1 VGGPR
6 WGCVSVDR
14 PTRFIIGWA
23 FGPSEDAAAPALVA
37 KTRDRTRRRKGV
49 PWLTDG
55 RRVYRKVIRRV
66 YRDPLRTG
74 KPGRPRLVPTPG
86 VGLTQAVKQRRKG
99 RVVGVEVRRVLGAP
113 IECPYV
119 VCEERLNGVL
129 RDRLACLT
137 RKTHAF
143 AKAKR
148 TWDAAV
154 ALCLFEINWLRP
166 HQALRE
172 PGEGLPGGR
181 RYRQRIPA
189 CYGDRPDGSYLEL
202 GGVPDV
208 AVLSI
213 F

>member
-1 VGGPR
+1 MGLCKRGPAHSVYHRLGLWAVGGRRGARSGGQDPEPDETPKGSSLAYR
-6 WGCVSVDR
+6 W
-14 PTRFIIGWA
+14 T
-23 FGPSEDAAAPALVA
+23 
-37 KTRDRTRRRKGV
+37 KGV
-49 PWLTDG
+49 SEGDSPGLSRSSANG
-55 RRVYRKVIRRV
+55 
-66 YRDPLRTG
+66 TG

-181 RYRQRIPA
+181 RYRQRTPA

-213 F
+213 L